1 MRETRE
7 CDVELFAFIG
17 RAELCEE
24 FSRDSCLEVFS
35 KIEKSVI
42 SVVETNGVGA
52 EVRRGREQWRVRSFY
67 LRM

>member
-1 MRETRE
+1 MEQY
-7 CDVELFAFIG
+7 
-17 RAELCEE
+17 EE